1 MSYPRDCSF
10 FFSSRRRHTRLQGD
24 WSSDVCSSDLCRHQ
38 EDRCQKGGGEE
49 GGEEGCAS
57 QEIGGEESCAKEDGP
72 GSRPTR
78 SGNRRS
84 VELGETPRYSPV
96 IRFALCLTINPK
108 PDRGTRIASMYTKT
122 TRCNTGVGNLAA
134 RRIN

>member
-1 MSYPRDCSF
+1 MGGISCGENG
-10 FFSSRRRHTRLQGD
+10 T
-24 WSSDVCSSDLCRHQ
+24 CRHQ

-78 SGNRRS
+78 NGNHRS

-108 PDRGTRIASMYTKT
+108 PDRGTRIADRVNVHEDYE
-122 TRCNTGVGNLAA
+122 VQY
-134 RRIN
+134 